1 MACDALI
8 WGLLFVGCSVQ
19 ILWAISEDDPLE
31 YMSKEEREALKDEAR
46 DMFYHAYNAYMK
58 KRTLF

>member
-31 YMSKEEREALKDEAR
+31 YMSKEEREALK
-46 DMFYHAYNAYMK
+46 FVLS
-58 KRTLF
+58 TI

>member
-31 YMSKEEREALKDEAR
+31 YMSKEEREALK
-46 DMFYHAYNAYMK
+46 FVL
-58 KRTLF
+58 LFII